1 MTREMIT
8 PVGASTSTISNPR
21 DLNKVDEVFS
31 LTVGGYNYPGGL
43 ASLGKEISK
52 WIEEHKDL
60 EEIEMSGKEKGKK
73 LTEYLEAH
81 PINTPSTP

>member
-8 PVGASTSTISNPR
+8 PVGGSTASVSNPR
-21 DLNKVDEVFS
+21 DLNKSDEVFS

-43 ASLGKEISK
+43 ASLVKEISK
-52 WIEEHKDL
+52 WIEGHKDL

-73 LTEYLEAH
+73 LTEYLGAH
-81 PINTPSTP
+81 SINTP